1 MKKREVEDAWSEKEM
16 SWNGYMIQASF
27 GCSYGGES
35 SRWGKV
41 FGRAMASFLNMAKK
55 NNDSLRIMRHF
66 DVWLLFDPW
75 VSGYQRK
82 VKATQHH

>member
-1 MKKREVEDAWSEKEM
+1 MLWSEKEM
-16 SWNGYMIQASF
+16 SWDGYMIEASF

-55 NNDSLRIMRHF
+55 KLMT
-66 DVWLLFDPW
+66 
-75 VSGYQRK
+75 
-82 VKATQHH
+82 A